1 METQYIISIEQD
13 NDSENPRAIFD
24 SFGTLYTWNPRYAI
38 GCAGDIYNENPHEF
52 IEFLAFHVLHMKANA
67 NSVEIIDEIR
77 ENICMV
83 PVYIYDHSGITIQ
96 TTPFSCP
103 WDSGQIG
110 WIYVTKDKCIQENVE
125 FKHAEEL
132 LKSEIEQLNQY
143 LTGDVWGYT
152 IYSREVEDGNED
164 LVFIEGTV
172 KNAIQQ
178 ESYWGYYGYDYCKQ
192 EAFDIANWYVK
203 NKQEIASEAA

>member
-1 METQYIISIEQD
+1 MEY
-13 NDSENPRAIFD
+13 
-24 SFGTLYTWNPRYAI
+24 
-38 GCAGDIYNENPHEF
+38 
-52 IEFLAFHVLHMKANA
+52 LAFDILHMKANA
-67 NSVEIIDEIR
+67 NSVEIIDAIR

-83 PVYIYDHSGITIQ
+83 PVYIYDHSEITIQ

-103 WDSGQIG
+103 WDSGKIG